1 MNNLI
6 KIKVSGKNV
15 KNYLK
20 RLNDHQINIYKINY
34 LNKEIEIFINEKN
47 EEKAYEL
54 KTIYELEKLDEF
66 GIRKLFQKIE
76 KNFILII
83 LLILN
88 VIFINYLANYIYKV
102 EIIENKVEL
111 KKYIN
116 QILVKNNIKPYAK
129 KKSYKTIE
137 KIKNKILLEN
147 KDHIEWIEIIE
158 SGVKYIVKVEERI
171 KKEAKEEFEYQ
182 NIVASKEGIVKKIIA
197 SNGQVVVAKND
208 YVKKGDVLI
217 SGIIRLNGEEKNM
230 IKASGVVYA
239 ETWYKVKTSEELYK
253 NVHEITDECTK
264 GFKLQ
269 FFNKSF
275 KFYSKYKYEEIKE
288 KIWVRSIILPIY
300 ISYDNSCKINY
311 VNALQTYEEAK
322 DQAIL
327 KARLEIEKNLKDEE
341 KIISFK
347 QLQVDLKDSKII
359 VETLFSVLEQ
369 ISEIEEIEGDNVQ
382 GNT

>member
-47 EEKAYEL
+47 LEKAYEL

-66 GIRKLFQKIE
+66 GIKKLFKKIE
-76 KNFILII
+76 KNFILIV

-102 EIIENKVEL
+102 EIIENKIEL

-171 KKEAKEEFEYQ
+171 KKEDKEEFEYQ

-197 SNGQVVVAKND
+197 SNGQVVVNKND

-217 SGIIRLNGEEKNM
+217 SGIIKLNGEEKNR

-239 ETWYKVKTSEELYK
+239 EAWYKVKTSEDLYK
-253 NVHEITDECTK
+253 NVREKTQECTK

-288 KIWVRSIILPIY
+288 KILVKSIILPMY

-311 VNALQTYEEAK
+311 VNAIQTYEEAK

-369 ISEIEEIEGDNVQ
+369 ISEIKEIEGDNVQ

>member
-34 LNKEIEIFINEKN
+34 LDKEIEIFINEKN
-47 EEKAYEL
+47 LEKAYEL

-66 GIRKLFQKIE
+66 GIKKLFKKIE
-76 KNFILII
+76 KNFILIV

-102 EIIENKVEL
+102 EIIENKIEL

-171 KKEAKEEFEYQ
+171 KKEDKEEFEYQ

-197 SNGQVVVAKND
+197 SNGQVVVNKND

-217 SGIIRLNGEEKNM
+217 SGIIKLNGEEKNR

-239 ETWYKVKTSEELYK
+239 EAWYKVKTSEDLYK
-253 NVHEITDECTK
+253 NVREKTQECTK

-288 KIWVRSIILPIY
+288 KILVKSIILPMY

-311 VNALQTYEEAK
+311 VNAIQTYEEAK

-369 ISEIEEIEGDNVQ
+369 ISEIKEIEGDNVQ

>member
-66 GIRKLFQKIE
+66 GVRKLFQKIE
-76 KNFILII
+76 KNLILII

-129 KKSYKTIE
+129 KKV
-137 KIKNKILLEN
+137 IKL
-147 KDHIEWIEIIE
+147 
-158 SGVKYIVKVEERI
+158 
-171 KKEAKEEFEYQ
+171 
-182 NIVASKEGIVKKIIA
+182 
-197 SNGQVVVAKND
+197 
-208 YVKKGDVLI
+208 
-217 SGIIRLNGEEKNM
+217 
-230 IKASGVVYA
+230 
-239 ETWYKVKTSEELYK
+239 
-253 NVHEITDECTK
+253 
-264 GFKLQ
+264 
-269 FFNKSF
+269 
-275 KFYSKYKYEEIKE
+275 
-288 KIWVRSIILPIY
+288 
-300 ISYDNSCKINY
+300 
-311 VNALQTYEEAK
+311 
-322 DQAIL
+322 
-327 KARLEIEKNLKDEE
+327 
-341 KIISFK
+341 
-347 QLQVDLKDSKII
+347 
-359 VETLFSVLEQ
+359 
-369 ISEIEEIEGDNVQ
+369 
-382 GNT
+382 

>member
-66 GIRKLFQKIE
+66 GVRKLFQKIE
-76 KNFILII
+76 KNLILII

-137 KIKNKILLEN
+137 KIK
-147 KDHIEWIEIIE
+147 KDRK
-158 SGVKYIVKVEERI
+158 S
-171 KKEAKEEFEYQ
+171 
-182 NIVASKEGIVKKIIA
+182 
-197 SNGQVVVAKND
+197 VV
-208 YVKKGDVLI
+208 
-217 SGIIRLNGEEKNM
+217 
-230 IKASGVVYA
+230 
-239 ETWYKVKTSEELYK
+239 
-253 NVHEITDECTK
+253 
-264 GFKLQ
+264 
-269 FFNKSF
+269 
-275 KFYSKYKYEEIKE
+275 
-288 KIWVRSIILPIY
+288 
-300 ISYDNSCKINY
+300 
-311 VNALQTYEEAK
+311 
-322 DQAIL
+322 
-327 KARLEIEKNLKDEE
+327 
-341 KIISFK
+341 
-347 QLQVDLKDSKII
+347 
-359 VETLFSVLEQ
+359 
-369 ISEIEEIEGDNVQ
+369 
-382 GNT
+382 

>member
-66 GIRKLFQKIE
+66 GVRKLFQKIE
-76 KNFILII
+76 KNLILII

-182 NIVASKEGIVKKIIA
+182 NIVARKEGIVKK
-197 SNGQVVVAKND
+197 NHC
-208 YVKKGDVLI
+208 
-217 SGIIRLNGEEKNM
+217 
-230 IKASGVVYA
+230 IKWS
-239 ETWYKVKTSEELYK
+239 
-253 NVHEITDECTK
+253 
-264 GFKLQ
+264 
-269 FFNKSF
+269 
-275 KFYSKYKYEEIKE
+275 
-288 KIWVRSIILPIY
+288 
-300 ISYDNSCKINY
+300 SC
-311 VNALQTYEEAK
+311 
-322 DQAIL
+322 
-327 KARLEIEKNLKDEE
+327 RC
-341 KIISFK
+341 
-347 QLQVDLKDSKII
+347 
-359 VETLFSVLEQ
+359 
-369 ISEIEEIEGDNVQ
+369 
-382 GNT
+382 

>member
-20 RLNDHQINIYKINY
+20 RLNDHKINIYKINY

-66 GIRKLFQKIE
+66 GVRKLFQKIE
-76 KNFILII
+76 KNLILII

-129 KKSYKTIE
+129 KKNYKTIE

-217 SGIIRLNGEEKNM
+217 SGIIRLTGEEKNM
-230 IKASGVVYA
+230 TKASGVVY
-239 ETWYKVKTSEELYK
+239 
-253 NVHEITDECTK
+253 D
-264 GFKLQ
+264 
-269 FFNKSF
+269 
-275 KFYSKYKYEEIKE
+275 
-288 KIWVRSIILPIY
+288 
-300 ISYDNSCKINY
+300 
-311 VNALQTYEEAK
+311 
-322 DQAIL
+322 
-327 KARLEIEKNLKDEE
+327 
-341 KIISFK
+341 
-347 QLQVDLKDSKII
+347 
-359 VETLFSVLEQ
+359 
-369 ISEIEEIEGDNVQ
+369 
-382 GNT
+382 

>member
-66 GIRKLFQKIE
+66 GVRKLFQKIE
-76 KNFILII
+76 KNLILII

-147 KDHIEWIEIIE
+147 KDHIEWIEII
-158 SGVKYIVKVEERI
+158 
-171 KKEAKEEFEYQ
+171 
-182 NIVASKEGIVKKIIA
+182 
-197 SNGQVVVAKND
+197 
-208 YVKKGDVLI
+208 
-217 SGIIRLNGEEKNM
+217 
-230 IKASGVVYA
+230 
-239 ETWYKVKTSEELYK
+239 
-253 NVHEITDECTK
+253 
-264 GFKLQ
+264 
-269 FFNKSF
+269 
-275 KFYSKYKYEEIKE
+275 
-288 KIWVRSIILPIY
+288 
-300 ISYDNSCKINY
+300 
-311 VNALQTYEEAK
+311 
-322 DQAIL
+322 
-327 KARLEIEKNLKDEE
+327 
-341 KIISFK
+341 
-347 QLQVDLKDSKII
+347 
-359 VETLFSVLEQ
+359 
-369 ISEIEEIEGDNVQ
+369 
-382 GNT
+382 

>member
-83 LLILN
+83 FLILN

-171 KKEAKEEFEYQ
+171 KKEDKEEFEYQ

-197 SNGQVVVAKND
+197 LNGQVVVAKND

-230 IKASGVVYA
+230 TKASGVVYA

>member
-66 GIRKLFQKIE
+66 GVRKLFQKIE
-76 KNFILII
+76 KNLILII

-208 YVKKGDVLI
+208 YVKKV
-217 SGIIRLNGEEKNM
+217 M
-230 IKASGVVYA
+230 
-239 ETWYKVKTSEELYK
+239 
-253 NVHEITDECTK
+253 
-264 GFKLQ
+264 F
-269 FFNKSF
+269 
-275 KFYSKYKYEEIKE
+275 
-288 KIWVRSIILPIY
+288 
-300 ISYDNSCKINY
+300 
-311 VNALQTYEEAK
+311 
-322 DQAIL
+322 
-327 KARLEIEKNLKDEE
+327 
-341 KIISFK
+341 
-347 QLQVDLKDSKII
+347 
-359 VETLFSVLEQ
+359 
-369 ISEIEEIEGDNVQ
+369 
-382 GNT
+382 